1 MALTTAE
8 PGQAAAPLPRAPA
21 HTLDLDARHRLESRH
36 RDFENSFVSE
46 RKYPYPEAPP
56 QDTKFPL
63 EAAKPAAELAAE
75 LKRSEAAAKVAL
87 ERYEGSVGGGGG
99 GGGGPGVVGSGGPG
113 TGALTAASCP
123 SHTIDAI
130 LGLRSPLK
138 GSPSP
143 PHLHG
148 LNNNTSTNNM
158 NMATAASPAR
168 GGGGGGRV
176 GGGRDDGGDTDD
188 SSTATPPEDA
198 RGTGGGGS
206 GGGGGAGDGR
216 GGGGDGGLGG
226 EGTQDLGSDA
236 KKKHRRNRTTFT
248 TYQLHELER
257 AFEKSHYP
265 DVYSREELALKV
277 NLPEVRVQ
285 VWFQNRRAKWRRQ
298 EKMEQAQLRLH
309 EQSMGLLH
317 RPPGPPGP
325 LDHFFPPLLPGLPG
339 LQGLQSTMP
348 SIHGGLSSMGRLRAL
363 PSRFPHPSPRRL
375 PVLPHPAHIVG
386 HGRRSAAPTGYSRL
400 HGTSNLHHASTA
412 NLPAAA
418 PAPRSPG
425 ALVVTRQPRGGPA
438 LLLHRPPSDCGPK
451 STLRVWSRPQLLS
464 EPSRVLP
471 FIHSC
476 AIPEAS

>member
-56 QDTKFPL
+56 QDTKFSL
-63 EAAKPAAELAAE
+63 EAAKPAVELAAE

-188 SSTATPPEDA
+188 SSTATPPVVIHHLRSHSPSFSFPNTATVHHHHHHHNQHHHHHHHCRQTAAETHDVVDEV
-198 RGTGGGGS
+198 TL
-206 GGGGGAGDGR
+206 
-216 GGGGDGGLGG
+216 GL
-226 EGTQDLGSDA
+226 
-236 KKKHRRNRTTFT
+236 
-248 TYQLHELER
+248 
-257 AFEKSHYP
+257 
-265 DVYSREELALKV
+265 
-277 NLPEVRVQ
+277 
-285 VWFQNRRAKWRRQ
+285 
-298 EKMEQAQLRLH
+298 
-309 EQSMGLLH
+309 
-317 RPPGPPGP
+317 
-325 LDHFFPPLLPGLPG
+325 
-339 LQGLQSTMP
+339 
-348 SIHGGLSSMGRLRAL
+348 
-363 PSRFPHPSPRRL
+363 
-375 PVLPHPAHIVG
+375 
-386 HGRRSAAPTGYSRL
+386 
-400 HGTSNLHHASTA
+400 
-412 NLPAAA
+412 
-418 PAPRSPG
+418 
-425 ALVVTRQPRGGPA
+425 
-438 LLLHRPPSDCGPK
+438 
-451 STLRVWSRPQLLS
+451 
-464 EPSRVLP
+464 
-471 FIHSC
+471 
-476 AIPEAS
+476 